1 MKTLRALF
9 LRMAGMFGQRRRE
22 QEFAAEME
30 SNLEMHIEDNVRAGM
45 SRDEARRQALLKFGG
60 ANTARDSYQRQS
72 GLPFLE
78 TLWQDLRYGVRT
90 LRKTPGFTFV
100 VVLTLA
106 LGIGA
111 NTAIFSVIN
120 AVLLKSLPFKDPDK
134 LIQLWETEAA
144 PGNFPLNAQDYLDW
158 QEQSQTLE
166 KSALYGYGQSYN
178 ASAAGEAQPVD
189 GVQVQAS
196 FFSVLQVAPEMGRTF
211 APEEGSK
218 GPSHVIVISHGM
230 WKKFFASRANVI
242 GQKLELNGEPYEVI
256 GVMPDWYVFPSR
268 AQFVAPL
275 DMSKKNLGGRG
286 NHGWRALARVK
297 ADKTVEQARADL
309 LAISKRLEQ
318 QYHDTNDK
326 VNAIVVPLKEQ
337 ITGYVRPQLIVL
349 LVAVAAVL
357 LVACVNVA
365 NLLLA
370 RATGRQ
376 REIAL
381 RAVLGASRG
390 RVIRQLLTESVLL
403 SLCGAALGLA
413 GAWWAVALIRST
425 NALPIPR
432 VNVVQVDLNVLL
444 FTLLVSLGVGILFGL
459 APALQASS
467 AELTEELK
475 ASAQSVAGQLGWQ
488 RFLRDG
494 LVIGEIAVSLALLAC
509 AGLLL
514 RSFDKMRGTD
524 IGMQPQGVLTMTVSL
539 PQARYSTA
547 AARAD
552 FVDRYL
558 ERLQHSPGIQGA
570 AISTEIPLEG
580 GSNGYI
586 KVEGDT
592 DPAHAH
598 QLVEQNYITADY
610 FRVLGIPLVKGANFS
625 GADFEQ
631 VRNSSAKR
639 AEMYR
644 KDPDTREFP
653 PELSY
658 VAIINQKMADTF
670 WPNQDP
676 VGKIYRADG
685 ATLPVR
691 IIGVVGNTSVFG
703 IQAKPIPQSYFPF
716 TGVLAWE
723 GLAGQVVVKTAGAP
737 LAALPVVR
745 NQLREMDSSL
755 AVFKPRTMEQ
765 VVADATED
773 TGVQTWLLGSFAALA
788 LLLAAVGLYSV
799 LAYLVTQR
807 TREIGIRMALGAQH
821 ADILRLVVGHGGRL
835 TLAGLALGVIAA
847 LFLTRLL
854 GSLLFG
860 VTTKDPLT
868 FAGVVA
874 VMALVALAACYV
886 PAYRAMRVEPTVALR
901 DE

>member
-1 MKTLRALF
+1 MKSVRALF
-9 LRMAGMFGQRRRE
+9 LRLTGMFGRRRRE
-22 QEFAAEME
+22 REFAAEME
-30 SNLEMHIEDNVRAGM
+30 SNLQMHIEDNMRTGM
-45 SRDEARRQALLKFGG
+45 SPEEARRQALLRFGG
-60 ANTARDSYQRQS
+60 ANSARDRYEQQS

-78 TLWQDLRYGVRT
+78 TLWQDLRYGTRT

-111 NTAIFSVIN
+111 NTAIFSIIN
-120 AVLLKSLPFKDPDK
+120 AVLLKPLPFKDPDK
-134 LIQLWETEAA
+134 LIQLWETEAS

-158 QEQSQTLE
+158 QQQNQTLE
-166 KSALYGYGQSYN
+166 KSALYGYGQWYN

-196 FFSVLQVAPEMGRTF
+196 YFSVLQVMPEMGRTF
-211 APEEGSK
+211 APEEGRD
-218 GPSHVIVISHGM
+218 GPSHVMVISHGM
-230 WKKFFASRANVI
+230 WKKFFAGRADVI
-242 GQKLELNGEPYEVI
+242 GQKLELNSEPYEVI
-256 GVMPDWYVFPSR
+256 GVMPDWYVFPSLS
-268 AQFVAPL
+268 QFVVPL

-309 LAISKRLEQ
+309 LTISKRLEQ
-318 QYHDTNDK
+318 QYHGTNAK

-381 RAVLGASRG
+381 RAVLGASRA

-403 SLCGAALGLA
+403 SMLGAALGLG
-413 GAWWAVALIRST
+413 GAWWAVELIRST
-425 NALPIPR
+425 KTLPIPR
-432 VNVVQVDLNVLL
+432 VNLVQVDFNVLL

-475 ASAQSVAGQLGWQ
+475 SSAQSVVGPLGWQ

-494 LVIGEIAVSLALLAC
+494 LVIGEIAISLALLAC

-514 RSFDKMRGTD
+514 RSFDKMCRSD
-524 IGMQPQGVLTMTVSL
+524 IGVQPQGVLTMSVTL
-539 PQARYSTA
+539 PDARYTTA

-558 ERLQHSPGIQGA
+558 ERLQHSPGIQA
-570 AISTEIPLEG
+570 AAMANEIPLEG
-580 GSNGYI
+580 GNNGYV

-598 QLVEQNYITADY
+598 QLVENNYITPDY
-610 FRVLGIPLVKGANFS
+610 FRVLGIPFIQGSNFS
-625 GADFEQ
+625 AADFEQ
-631 VRNSSAKR
+631 VRQASAKR
-639 AEMYR
+639 AELYK
-644 KDPDTREFP
+644 KDPDAKVP
-653 PELSY
+653 PGLSY

-670 WPNQDP
+670 WPNQNP
-676 VGKIYRADG
+676 VGKIYKGDG
-685 ATLPVR
+685 GSLPVR

-703 IQAKPIPQSYFPF
+703 IQTKPFPEAYYPLAA
-716 TGVLAWE
+716 VLEWGIGGE
-723 GLAGQVVVKTAGAP
+723 VLVKTTGDPA
-737 LAALPVVR
+737 AALPVLR
-745 NQLREMDSSL
+745 NHLRELDSSL
-755 AVFKPRTMEQ
+755 AAFKPRTMEQ
-765 VVADATED
+765 VVSDATEG

-788 LLLAAVGLYSV
+788 LVLAAIGLYSV

-821 ADILRLVVGHGGRL
+821 SHILRLVVGHGGKL
-835 TLAGLALGVIAA
+835 TLAGLFVGVISA
-847 LFLTRLL
+847 LLLTRLL

-860 VTTKDPLT
+860 VTAKDPLT
-868 FAGVVA
+868 FASVVA
-874 VMALVALAACYV
+874 VMTVVALAACYI